1 MQEKIH
7 FFLISILFDF
17 QRFFN
22 HSAFLH
28 VSNEYFKNH
37 ILTRGHG
44 PRSSHS
50 LWNFENLKKN
60 DTFGPLGLKW
70 GPKLK
75 LCWLIWFSTNM
86 TNVLWNFEY
95 CSLKFFFKILTLPTP
110 LGLKWGH
117 KPKFF
122 WLIWFSTN
130 MTNVLWNFEHSSLK
144 NKIFKILT
152 LLPPPRTQMGPQTK
166 ILLTDLIFNSHDQ
179 RSLKFST
186 L

>member
-1 MQEKIH
+1 MIAHLEHK
-7 FFLISILFDF
+7 LRKWGTL
-17 QRFFN
+17 
-22 HSAFLH
+22 AFIKGDCR
-28 VSNEYFKNH
+28 VPQGSMNKRW
-37 ILTRGHG
+37 TRGHG

-152 LLPPPRTQMGPQTK
+152 LWGRGAQKG
-166 ILLTDLIFNSHDQ
+166 
-179 RSLKFST
+179 SLKWKFFIHSISAT
-186 L
+186 